1 VIIKPQPMIWLQM
14 YKSQSRNTRTRTN
27 QGTVIPQKVNN
38 STIIDS
44 TNSEL
49 GEIAK
54 NAKE

>member
-1 VIIKPQPMIWLQM
+1 MIWLQM